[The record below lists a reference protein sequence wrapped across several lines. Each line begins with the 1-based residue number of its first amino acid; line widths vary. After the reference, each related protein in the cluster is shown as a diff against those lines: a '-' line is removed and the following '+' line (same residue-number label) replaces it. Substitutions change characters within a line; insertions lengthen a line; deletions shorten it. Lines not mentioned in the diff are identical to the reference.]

1 MSEKD
6 IETGGISN
14 QQNPDFAQIR
24 PSTDVKSWVQIV
36 FAIILTFISDAG
48 LYFGNKALNPWSWV
62 VNEQKGI
69 KEKQYV
75 RYQVDADGNFLV
87 DDAGNRLEA
96 TGAAGEHTDVAH
108 PYFKYVSD
116 IVNERGPVQHLEV
129 LAFWAVVVF
138 LVCKSRAVSKQG
150 KLSGLHLSDVE
161 GVNMENDEE
170 VQHFR
175 RQMDDDGSANKSIL
189 YSRLSRA
196 MGLWLATKDQG
207 RVSSWISAESGRD
220 AAIADM
226 SYTLSRTM
234 MWAIPIFGFI
244 GTVQGLS
251 SAVGGFA
258 DFLQGAAELSAIKG
272 AIADVTIGLGVAF
285 DTTFLALIL
294 VAIVQ
299 FPLASIMRNES
310 ALFGDIDVFLDESF
324 VARLPSAEQQAVV
337 IENLEDTIEAA
348 FRRYIPDPDRYEEVF
363 TESIEKAGDVVR
375 DQFTEFTKTYVD
387 ARKVA
392 TDNEVKALADAMES
406 AHVKAAELAK
416 DYAHSADGVRAALQT
431 SLDKASDAA
440 KSVGDQMAALSTLGD
455 KIRELLQVENAL
467 ERAMAG
473 VASSQDFQTTLS
485 QIREHLAAT
494 DEFCRKLSKPR
505 VITFHEELS

>member
-1 MSEKD
+1 MSKND
-6 IETGGISN
+6 IETTETAQKGNS
-14 QQNPDFAQIR
+14 DFSQAR
-24 PSTDVKSWVQIV
+24 PSTDVKAWVQIV
-36 FAIILTFISDAG
+36 LAIVLTVLSDGG
-48 LYFGNKALNPWSWV
+48 LYFGNKALNPWKWV
-62 VNEQKGI
+62 TNEQKGI
-69 KEKQYV
+69 REKSYV
-75 RYQVDADGNFLV
+75 RYQVNAEGDYILDE
-87 DDAGNRLEA
+87 AGNKLEA
-96 TGAAGEHTDVAH
+96 TGAADEHTTFPH
-108 PYFKYVSD
+108 PVFKYISD
-116 IVNERGPVQHLEV
+116 LVNERGPVQHLEV

-138 LVCKSRAVSKQG
+138 LFFKSRAVSRQVKQAG
-150 KLSGLHLSDVE
+150 AHISDVGE
-161 GVNMENDEE
+161 VNMENDEE
-170 VQHFR
+170 MMRLR
-175 RQMDDDGSANKSIL
+175 RMMDDDGTSHKSIL
-189 YSRLSRA
+189 YSRLDRGL
-196 MGLWLATKDQG
+196 GLWLATKDQS

-220 AAIADM
+220 NTIADM

-294 VAIVQ
+294 VALVQ
-299 FPLASIMRNES
+299 FPLASIMRKEAS
-310 ALFGDIDVFLDESF
+310 LFGDIDLFLDENF
-324 VARLPSAEQQAVV
+324 VALLPSAEQQAVV
-337 IENLEDTIEAA
+337 VENLEDTIEAA
-348 FRRYIPDPDRYEEVF
+348 FRRYIPDPDRYEDVF
-363 TESIEKAGDVVR
+363 TESIEKAGNVVR

-387 ARKVA
+387 ARKDA
-392 TDNEVKALADAMES
+392 TDREVQELAKAMEN

-440 KSVGDQMAALSTLGD
+440 KSVGDQMASLSTLGD

-473 VASSQDFQTTLS
+473 VAASQDFQTTLA
-485 QIREHLAAT
+485 QIREHLSAT
-494 DEFCRKLSKPR
+494 DEFCKKLSKPR
-505 VITFHEELS
+505 VITFHEEIT